1 MPVIGFFVRAMDALP
16 VYRRQDEGA
25 DVSRNAETFIEAR
38 RLLARGG
45 AIAICPEGVSH
56 DEPRLKPIK
65 SGTARIALGAASQG
79 ERINLRIVPVGLY
92 YTAKTTFRSSALLDF
107 GRPIAVPS
115 VELGADGEPPKASVD
130 ALSDQI
136 EAALKAVM
144 LYAEHAE
151 ALSMITRAEQ
161 IFSAELPE
169 KASSPS
175 LARELELKKLFLEG
189 YVALQTRD
197 PGKLAA
203 LDSRMRRFEEQ
214 LAQVKL
220 EPSEIEPPHRFLST
234 VVTLLGSILFFAV
247 LTPLALL
254 GTVIH
259 YPAYR
264 LAGYF
269 ARRLSHNA
277 EDIVSTIKIVAA
289 MLLFP
294 LTWVVTT
301 FAAYKVGGWKVMVA
315 AMVLAPLSGYLSVR
329 FFEELDRFVGSLRGL
344 LYFFTRRIFFLR
356 LIAERRAIYEEIL
369 KIGEEIADLT
379 EAQPSAS

>member
-1 MPVIGFFVRAMDALP
+1 
-16 VYRRQDEGA
+16 
-25 DVSRNAETFIEAR
+25 
-38 RLLARGG
+38 
-45 AIAICPEGVSH
+45 
-56 DEPRLKPIK
+56 
-65 SGTARIALGAASQG
+65 
-79 ERINLRIVPVGLY
+79 
-92 YTAKTTFRSSALLDF
+92 
-107 GRPIAVPS
+107 
-115 VELGADGEPPKASVD
+115 
-130 ALSDQI
+130 
-136 EAALKAVM
+136 
-144 LYAEHAE
+144 
-151 ALSMITRAEQ
+151 
-161 IFSAELPE
+161 
-169 KASSPS
+169 
-175 LARELELKKLFLEG
+175 
-189 YVALQTRD
+189 
-197 PGKLAA
+197 
-203 LDSRMRRFEEQ
+203 
-214 LAQVKL
+214 
-220 EPSEIEPPHRFLST
+220 
-234 VVTLLGSILFFAV
+234 VTLLGSILFFAV